1 MNGRLHARVSIPALG
16 LTLMLVAS
24 ACGGGKNASAQIA
37 SLGTTDETGVSTTVA
52 PADTQEALL
61 QYAACMRENGVE
73 MADPT
78 FDADG
83 NPTGGGFGPNS
94 GIDPRSD
101 TFQAAQQMCGDLLQ
115 GVALGGR
122 GPGGGFNG
130 EAIQNALSDFT
141 ACLRDNGLQVDDV
154 TFGPPNGNGTN
165 GNGGPPADGSLP
177 AGGPGFGGPPPDGS
191 IPNGGPGDGGF
202 DPTARIIEQLGLDS
216 TDPTVKAALN
226 TCESIMTDAFQQVT
240 TSTTTP

>member
-1 MNGRLHARVSIPALG
+1 MNRRLHARISIPALG
-16 LTLMLVAS
+16 LTLILVAS
-24 ACGGGKNASAQIA
+24 ACGSGKNASAQIA
-37 SLGTTDETGVSTTVA
+37 TLGTSDGTGATTTVA

-61 QYAACMRENGVE
+61 QYAACMRENGVD

-101 TFQAAQQMCGDLLQ
+101 TFQAAQQTCGDLLQ

-130 EAIQNALSDFT
+130 EAIQNALNDFT
-141 ACLRDNGLQVDDV
+141 ACLRDNGVQVDDI
-154 TFGPPNGNGTN
+154 TFGPRNGGGTN
-165 GNGGPPADGSLP
+165 GDGGPPLDGSLP
-177 AGGPGFGGPPPDGS
+177 AGGPAFGAPPDGS
-191 IPNGGPGDGGF
+191 IPTGGPGGEGF
-202 DPTARIIEQLGLDS
+202 DPTARILDQLGLDS
-216 TDPTVKAALN
+216 TDPTVKAALD
-226 TCESIMTDAFQQVT
+226 TCESIMTEVFQQGT